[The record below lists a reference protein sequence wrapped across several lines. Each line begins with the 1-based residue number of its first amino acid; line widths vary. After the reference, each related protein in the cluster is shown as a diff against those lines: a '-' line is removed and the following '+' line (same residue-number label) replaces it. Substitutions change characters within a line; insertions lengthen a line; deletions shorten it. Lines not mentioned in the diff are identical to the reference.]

1 MKNDTLIYIVSH
13 NHEKYLEQCLD
24 SVFLQIDSK
33 TDVILIDSGSKDSS
47 PKILKKYSKKYG
59 ASFFSKKMI
68 LPNIIDW
75 VYDIYLNKY
84 KYIMRVDGDDALR
97 SGALSCLKENISKD
111 SNIGSVSGSW
121 IEIDESSNSLNKMIL
136 EDGYAIEAFHGACT
150 LFRTKALK
158 NIFFK
163 SNDIKAQDGLYTWL
177 NIKTNWKC
185 ITISNLIFQY
195 RRHRNNISNNEENL
209 FLNRKLAYMK
219 VFNSKNIK
227 IKCCAVIGYM
237 EEDIKNYEINTNS
250 NFYSNLE
257 IQLEYLEKSSTI
269 EKIYISCKSD
279 ISNKIDLNKYKK
291 VNYVERTSNN
301 TTLISSIQNC
311 KNLEEIIQSYTDILI
326 LNPVKNVWTDCIIDI
341 GVYSKYIHSYNTVIA
356 CKLIKGTV
364 FTSKNQT
371 LEMVNFSNFNT
382 ALASNFLYI
391 RLSGF
396 ILLSHNHLYS
406 FKDKMPEPIGQVSDN
421 FLHMG
426 WESI

>member
-47 PKILKKYSKKYG
+47 AEILKKYSKKYG
-59 ASFFSKKMI
+59 ASFFIKKMI

-75 VYDIYLNKY
+75 VYEVYLDKY

-111 SNIGSVSGSW
+111 NKIGSVSGSW

-150 LFRTKALK
+150 LFRTNALK

-209 FLNRKLAYMK
+209 FLNRKLAYMR

-227 IKCCAVIGYM
+227 MKCCAVIGYM

-250 NFYSNLE
+250 NFYSNLQ

-269 EKIYISCKSD
+269 EKIFISCKSD

-311 KNLEEIIQSYTDILI
+311 KNLEEIIKSYTDVLI
-326 LNPVKNVWTDCIIDI
+326 LNPVKNVWTDSVIDI
-341 GVYSKYIHSYNTVIA
+341 
-356 CKLIKGTV
+356 
-364 FTSKNQT
+364 
-371 LEMVNFSNFNT
+371 
-382 ALASNFLYI
+382 
-391 RLSGF
+391 
-396 ILLSHNHLYS
+396 
-406 FKDKMPEPIGQVSDN
+406 
-421 FLHMG
+421 
-426 WESI
+426 